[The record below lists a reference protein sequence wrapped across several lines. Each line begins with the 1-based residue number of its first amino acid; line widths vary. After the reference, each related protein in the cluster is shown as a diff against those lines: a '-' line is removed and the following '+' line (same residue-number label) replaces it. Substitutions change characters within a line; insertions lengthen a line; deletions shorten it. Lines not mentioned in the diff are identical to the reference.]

1 MSKSLIK
8 ISVYLLVAWL
18 LSGCASSQHRIK
30 GDKELKRLY
39 TKDGFFTQHL
49 SCLMLMD
56 LSEGKIIHE
65 INPNIYFNPAS
76 TTKLLTFY
84 AGEKLLSAQSIAL
97 RYSYIGDTVHIWG
110 TGDPSFL
117 YSKTAQGGAFEFLKL
132 HEGPISYSEEN
143 FKDER
148 YGPGWAW
155 DDYSYAFA
163 AERSPLPIYGNLAYF
178 QRNPNFSTPATQS
191 KYMDQ
196 WLNTRNTS
204 GKRIERDFHQNAFYY
219 NPDSLQ
225 LYREQAIPFIT
236 SGVLTAQLL
245 ADTLQKLVIYQKTQ
259 LPDTTNILL
268 GVRMDSLYQEMLQES
283 DNFIA
288 EQILLQ
294 ISDAKLGYMNSHD
307 AIAYITN
314 LLYTDTPSP
323 LVWKDGSGLS
333 RYNLLTPASLLH
345 VLKKIYLE
353 VPEDRLFELLAQGG
367 VSGSLKNN
375 FGAETPYIFAK
386 SGSFSNNYNLAGYLI
401 ADSGKRYAFVLM
413 NNQFAVSVSTIRN
426 EVEKVL
432 QIIKKKY

>member
-1 MSKSLIK
+1 M
-8 ISVYLLVAWL
+8 V
-18 LSGCASSQHRIK
+18 
-30 GDKELKRLY
+30 
-39 TKDGFFTQHL
+39 
-49 SCLMLMD
+49 
-56 LSEGKIIHE
+56 
-65 INPNIYFNPAS
+65 
-76 TTKLLTFY
+76 
-84 AGEKLLSAQSIAL
+84 
-97 RYSYIGDTVHIWG
+97 
-110 TGDPSFL
+110 
-117 YSKTAQGGAFEFLKL
+117 
-132 HEGPISYSEEN
+132 
-143 FKDER
+143 
-148 YGPGWAW
+148 
-155 DDYSYAFA
+155 
-163 AERSPLPIYGNLAYF
+163 
-178 QRNPNFSTPATQS
+178 QR
-191 KYMDQ
+191 
-196 WLNTRNTS
+196 LNTRNTF
-204 GKRIERDFHQNAFYY
+204 GKRIERDIHQNAFYY
-219 NPDSLQ
+219 NSDSLQ

-245 ADTLQKLVIYQKTQ
+245 ADTLQKLVIYQKTP

-353 VPEDRLFELLAQGG
+353 VPEDRLFELLAQCG

-413 NNQFAVSVSTIRN
+413 NNQFAVSMSTIRN